1 MYPVMT
7 QARAICLFSYIRV
20 TAGITFASGDR
31 DTGIA
36 LATCW
41 HDMERMHVDGEWGDG
56 GLQGS

>member
-20 TAGITFASGDR
+20 TAGITFA

>member
-20 TAGITFASGDR
+20 TAGITFA

-41 HDMERMHVDGEWGDG
+41 HDMERMHVDGERGDG